1 MRSVLMNSS
10 LISSMALAVL
20 SAGCSATDGVNETLG
35 SEQEHLLGG
44 QLSGI
49 SSTAFAEARDNFA
62 EIEDINDGVG
72 PIFNEVACGN
82 CHSNGALGG
91 AGQNV
96 ERRYGTFTNGGFNSL
111 SQFGG
116 SLRQLFSLVRFN
128 NPAFHGGPAS
138 NPTLCTVP
146 TEVEPSQATVHNVGR
161 LTTPLFGLGL
171 VDAMPDSFFDALAAA
186 EPSATRGI
194 VNRSAIVLPNSHD
207 PSQSIGQ
214 VRVNRFGWKAAVPNL
229 AQFSADA
236 YLNEMGITTQSCS
249 KGVSVTAFATES
261 KPNGV
266 AQPAHCDDLAP
277 DVPASELSAVPQG
290 TDDFVG
296 VCASGQSTLQED
308 VDNFTLFMTFLAP
321 PGADAQ
327 DRRDTTSI
335 NAGKPLFTQIGCA
348 NCHVDSSVSTGALAT
363 AANFS
368 TPSTPPNGVPGNTVF
383 HPYSDFLAHDM
394 GALGD
399 NIGLNDGDS
408 TTVARR
414 MRTAPLWG
422 ISVRNKLLHDG
433 RTTDVATAIRAHDG
447 QGAAAAA
454 AFNALSSSNQHNV
467 VQFVRSL

>member
-1 MRSVLMNSS
+1 MRSVLMRRSV
-10 LISSMALAVL
+10 IASMAVSVL
-20 SAGCSATDGVNETLG
+20 SVGCSTTDGNGETLAW
-35 SEQEHLLGG
+35 EQELLLGG
-44 QLSGI
+44 PLSGI
-49 SSTAFAEARDNFA
+49 GADAFAEARANFA
-62 EIEDINDGVG
+62 EIEDINDGLG
-72 PIFNEVACGN
+72 PVFNERSCGN
-82 CHSNGALGG
+82 CHVNGALGG
-91 AGQNV
+91 AGENI
-96 ERRYGTFTNGGFNSL
+96 ERRFGTFISGGFNGL

-138 NPTLCTVP
+138 NPTLCSVP

-171 VDAMPDSFFDALAAA
+171 IDAMPDSFFDALAAA
-186 EPSATRGI
+186 EPSATRGV
-194 VNRSAIVLPNSHD
+194 VNRSAILLPNSHD

-214 VRVNRFGWKAAVPNL
+214 LRVNRFGWKAAVPNL

-236 YLNEMGITTQSCS
+236 YVNEMGITTQSCS
-249 KGVSVTAFATES
+249 KGVSVIAFATEPA
-261 KPNGV
+261 PNGV
-266 AQPAHCDDLAP
+266 PQPAHCDDLAA

-308 VDNFTLFMTFLAP
+308 LDNFTLFMTFLAP

-327 DRRDTTSI
+327 DRRDPLGI

-348 NCHVDSSVSTGALAT
+348 NCHVDPSVSTGALAT
-363 AANFS
+363 AANFR
-368 TPSTPPNGVPGNTVF
+368 TPGTTPNGVPGNLVF

-394 GALGD
+394 GSLGD

-408 TTVARR
+408 TTAARR

-433 RTTDVATAIRAHDG
+433 RTTDIATAIRAHDG

-467 VQFVRSL
+467 IQFVRSL

>member
-1 MRSVLMNSS
+1 MRSVLTGRSLSS
-10 LISSMALAVL
+10 SIAVAALSV
-20 SAGCSATDGVNETLG
+20 GCSASDVGRETLG
-35 SEQEHLLGG
+35 SEHELLLGG

-49 SSTAFAEARDNFA
+49 SATDFAEARDNFA

-72 PIFNEVACGN
+72 PIFNERSCGN

-96 ERRYGTFTNGGFNSL
+96 ERRYGTFINGGFSGL

-128 NPAFHGGPAS
+128 NPEFQGGPPS

-146 TEVEPSQATVHNVGR
+146 TEVEPAQATVHNVGR

-186 EPSATRGI
+186 EPSATRGV

-214 VRVNRFGWKAAVPNL
+214 LRVNRFGWKAAVPNL

-249 KGVSVTAFATES
+249 NGVSVTAFATES
-261 KPNGV
+261 APNGV
-266 AQPAHCDDLAP
+266 PQPAHCDDLAP
-277 DVPASELSAVPQG
+277 DVPTSELSAVPQG

-296 VCASGQSTLQED
+296 ACASGQSTLQED

-327 DRRDTTSI
+327 DHGDTLSI
-335 NAGKPLFTQIGCA
+335 NAGKPLFVQIGCA

-363 AANFS
+363 AANFK
-368 TPSTPPNGVPGNTVF
+368 TPGTPPNGVPGNLVF
-383 HPYSDFLAHDM
+383 HPYSDFLTHDM
-394 GALGD
+394 GSLGD

-408 TTVARR
+408 AAAARR

-433 RTTDVATAIRAHDG
+433 RTTDIAAAISAHAG
-447 QGAAAAA
+447 EGAAAAA
-454 AFNALSSSNQHNV
+454 AFNALNSNNRHNV
-467 VQFVRSL
+467 VMFVRSL